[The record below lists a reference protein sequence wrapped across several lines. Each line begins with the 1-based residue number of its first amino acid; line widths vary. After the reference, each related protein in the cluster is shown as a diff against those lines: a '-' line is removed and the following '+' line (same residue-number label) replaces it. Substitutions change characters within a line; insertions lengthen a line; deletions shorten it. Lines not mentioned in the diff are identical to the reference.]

1 MSDNEKTKALVKLI
15 ENMSDDQINELSSI
29 LDSIKNDPSPK
40 KKNKKRR
47 GKRKKQAPD
56 EESRLISKPPESTP
70 ESTPKEPTSGQRRTR
85 KRGSDLKDF
94 DLTKHREN
102 RSRGKG
108 SGRSSTPARTEPVNT
123 STVRENLFFKQG
135 WNNTVNDD
143 READQRLSGN
153 NQVSRRGLRQSIVE
167 AECQKCGDFYEISSK
182 LAVNDGEGYK
192 FTCDRC
198 IMSSVGN

>member
-1 MSDNEKTKALVKLI
+1 
-15 ENMSDDQINELSSI
+15 
-29 LDSIKNDPSPK
+29 
-40 KKNKKRR
+40 
-47 GKRKKQAPD
+47 
-56 EESRLISKPPESTP
+56 
-70 ESTPKEPTSGQRRTR
+70 
-85 KRGSDLKDF
+85 
-94 DLTKHREN
+94 
-102 RSRGKG
+102 
-108 SGRSSTPARTEPVNT
+108 
-123 STVRENLFFKQG
+123 LFFKQG